1 MNRIAKIAIAIGI
14 LIILIAF
21 FVPDPDLYAL
31 PTGFCGLYGSPA
43 LQCSHST
50 YFSLTEWYFRFGTSY
65 VGGHYFLDLSSGTTI
80 QIF

>member
-1 MNRIAKIAIAIGI
+1 MNRIAKLATAMGI
-14 LIILIAF
+14 LIVLIAF

-31 PTGFCGLYGSPA
+31 PTGFCALYGSPT

-50 YFSLTEWYFRFGTSY
+50 YFSLTKWYFGFGTFY
-65 VGGHYFLDLSSGTTI
+65 IGGHYFLELGSRNTI